1 MAEKCESCSDDSCEV
16 ERTLTDFVTGEKAPD
31 TLAER
36 VRQKTERFLVE
47 RKNFNKSDIE
57 VGVEFEITSGGETYE
72 PSADLIASID
82 GKRVILI
89 TCIYGSLTA
98 VERLTVS
105 YARLI
110 ESYQIPYAVVTNG
123 AETDTIDTL
132 SGKVIGGGDDA
143 IPSKD
148 ELNIDEI
155 KFIEYPE
162 DLVEKEKR
170 ILVAFESID
179 EATCSNL

>member
-1 MAEKCESCSDDSCEV
+1 MTEKCESCSDDSCEV
-16 ERTLTDFVTGEKAPD
+16 ERTLTDFVTGEKVPD

-47 RKNFNKSDIE
+47 NKNFNKSDIE
-57 VGVEFEITSGGETYE
+57 VGVEFEITSGGETFE
-72 PSADLIASID
+72 PSADLVVSLE

-98 VERLTVS
+98 VERLTIS
-105 YARLI
+105 YARLL

-123 AETDTIDTL
+123 AETDIVDTV
-132 SGKVIGGGDDA
+132 SGKVIGSGEAA
-143 IPSKD
+143 IPPKD

-155 KFIEYPE
+155 KFIEYPKE
-162 DLVEKEKR
+162 RVEKEKR
-170 ILVAFESID
+170 ILAAFESID
-179 EATCSNL
+179 EAMCSNL

>member
-1 MAEKCESCSDDSCEV
+1 MAEKCETCSDDSCDV
-16 ERTLTDFVTGEKAPD
+16 EGTLTDFITGEKAPE

-47 RKNFNKSDIE
+47 HKNFDKSDIE
-57 VGVEFEITSGGETYE
+57 VGVGFEITSGSETYE
-72 PSADLIASID
+72 PAADLIASVD

-98 VERLTVS
+98 VERLTIS

-123 AETDTIDTL
+123 AETDVIDTL
-132 SGKVIGGGDDA
+132 SGKVIGSGDDA
-143 IPSKD
+143 IPQKD
-148 ELNIDEI
+148 EINIDEI
-155 KFIEYPE
+155 KFKEYPKE
-162 DLVEKEKR
+162 KVEKEKR
-170 ILVAFESID
+170 ILAAFESID
-179 EATCSNL
+179 EATCSS